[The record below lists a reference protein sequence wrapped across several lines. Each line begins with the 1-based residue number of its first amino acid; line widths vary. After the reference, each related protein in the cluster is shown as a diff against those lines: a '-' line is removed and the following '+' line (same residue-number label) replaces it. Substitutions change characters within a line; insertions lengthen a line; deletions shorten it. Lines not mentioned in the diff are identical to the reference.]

1 MHLFDALIHGI
12 VQGLTEF
19 LPISST
25 AHVAITQ
32 QVLHWPPKEIG
43 APFTAVIQL
52 GTLLAVLVYFWNDL
66 RRTFVG
72 WILSFRGG
80 DLSGT
85 PEARLGWAAF
95 WGTLPIVILGFALSG
110 WIEGEL
116 RSLYVIAASLIGLA
130 LLLGVAESVAKKTR
144 SLDEV
149 KPIDGIVIGLFQ
161 AMALVPGVSRS
172 GSTITGGLFLGFD
185 RETAAR
191 LSFILSVPSV
201 LLAGLYSLYK
211 HRHELMSAG
220 TTEVIV
226 ATLAAFVVGYLSI
239 GFLLRFLRTRST
251 MPFIVYRIVLGSVLL
266 WLLSQQILT
275 AFA

>member
-1 MHLFDALIHGI
+1 MHLFEALVHGV

-32 QVLHWPPKEIG
+32 QVLHWPPKELG

-52 GTLLAVLVYFWNDL
+52 GTLLAVLVYFWTDL
-66 RRTFVG
+66 CRTFGG
-72 WILSFRGG
+72 WVKSFRGG
-80 DLSGT
+80 ELAHSAD
-85 PEARLGWAAF
+85 AQLGWATF
-95 WGTLPIVILGFALSG
+95 WGTLPIVVLGFTLSN

-116 RSLYVIAASLIGLA
+116 RSLYVIAISLIGLA
-130 LLLGVAESVAKKTR
+130 LLLGVAEAMSKKTR
-144 SLDEV
+144 SLKEV
-149 KPIDGIVIGLFQ
+149 KIFDGIVIGLFQ

-191 LSFILSVPSV
+191 LSFILSVPSI

-211 HRHELMSAG
+211 HRHDLMSAG
-220 TTEVIV
+220 ILEVIV
-226 ATLAAFVVGYLSI
+226 ATIAAFVVGYLSI
-239 GFLLRFLRTRST
+239 GFLLKFLRTRST
-251 MPFIVYRIVLGSVLL
+251 LPFIVYRVVLGSALL
-266 WLLSQQILT
+266 WMLSKGILN